1 MFRAICFFVL
11 LTSALAEGP
20 LDVLVKS
27 ASSFSAAIG
36 QQLQMLEHDPSAHEF
51 AQKTI
56 GYAAAKTAYFQAL
69 RSAMPELIKNATGQE
84 KSQKLAAFA
93 SAFAVAGEKQQTLAE
108 EKTKALFKRF
118 SPSPD
123 VEWARVE
130 FEHAQKVEE
139 VFHKDFDG
147 LDYGQR

>member
-1 MFRAICFFVL
+1 ML
-11 LTSALAEGP
+11 LASALAEEP
-20 LDVLVKS
+20 LDALVKS

-56 GYAAAKTAYFQAL
+56 GYAAAKTAYFEAL
-69 RSAMPELIKNATGQE
+69 RAAMPALIKNALSEG
-84 KSQKLAAFA
+84 KSQKLDAFIT
-93 SAFAVAGEKQQTLAE
+93 AFSVAGEKQQAMAE
-108 EKTKALFKRF
+108 EKTKAFFKRF
-118 SPSPD
+118 NASPD
-123 VEWARVE
+123 IEWARVE

-139 VFHKDFDG
+139 RFHKDFDG

>member
-1 MFRAICFFVL
+1 MFRTICFL
-11 LTSALAEGP
+11 LLLGSALAEEP

-27 ASSFSAAIG
+27 ATSFSAAIG
-36 QQLQMLEHDPSAHEF
+36 QQLQMLQRDPSPREF

-56 GYAAAKTAYFQAL
+56 NYATAKTAYFEAL
-69 RSAMPELIKNATGQE
+69 RAAMPELIRNATGQE
-84 KSQKLAAFA
+84 KSQKSDALTA
-93 SAFAVAGEKQQTLAE
+93 AFAVAGEKQQALAE

-139 VFHKDFDG
+139 RFHKDFDG